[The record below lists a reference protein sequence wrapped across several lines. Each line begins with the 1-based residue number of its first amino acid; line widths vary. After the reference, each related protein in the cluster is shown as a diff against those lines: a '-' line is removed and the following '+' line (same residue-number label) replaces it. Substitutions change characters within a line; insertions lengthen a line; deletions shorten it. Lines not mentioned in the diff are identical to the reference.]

1 MAAAKKS
8 TATNNK
14 VVFGTRR
21 KGKYKKTSG
30 PKEAAQ
36 KKKYRG
42 QGR

>member
-1 MAAAKKS
+1 MAKTKTSSESKKI
-8 TATNNK
+8 
-14 VVFGTRR
+14 VFGVRR
-21 KGKYKKTSG
+21 KGKYKKSNG

>member
-1 MAAAKKS
+1 MAAKKAS
-8 TATNNK
+8 AEARK
-14 VVFGTRR
+14 IVFGTRR
-21 KGKYKKTSG
+21 KGKFKKSSS